1 MCIFAVV
8 MKNNAMKKEKN
19 GALINLVES
28 EQSRSKAKI
37 LKVHNVNDY
46 ARYIGAPV
54 LHPLVSVIHYDELE
68 HCRHSLNNY
77 DVYGIFIGDETL
89 EELTYGLT
97 TYDLHRH
104 ALMCVAPGQIGGK
117 ADTGEEIQTKGWAL
131 LFDPELIHGTDL
143 EHRMLSYTYFSYNTN
158 EALLMTA
165 EQRLTIVNL
174 LETLRKELPD
184 ADGQTP
190 YIIVAY
196 LQLILEYIAR
206 YYAGQLSSQIQS
218 SSDLLTRFE
227 NLLKRYY
234 EEGQQLTYGLPS
246 VKYCAQ
252 ELFLSPNYFGDLIK
266 QMTDDTAGNIIRRF
280 VMQQAQK
287 LLISGVSITSTAEQL
302 GFEYPQH
309 FTRMFKKHFGVSPSQ
324 YLNGKR

>member
-1 MCIFAVV
+1 
-8 MKNNAMKKEKN
+8 MK
-19 GALINLVES
+19 
-28 EQSRSKAKI
+28 QI
-37 LKVHNVNDY
+37 LKVHRVNDY
-46 ARYIGAPV
+46 AQYIGAPQ

-77 DVYGIFIGDETL
+77 DVFGIFIGDETL

-131 LFDPELIHGTDL
+131 LFDPELLHGTDL
-143 EHRMLSYTYFSYNTN
+143 ERRMPSFTYFSYNTN

-174 LETLRKELPD
+174 LEALRQELSD
-184 ADGQTP
+184 ADGHTQ

-196 LQLILEYIAR
+196 LQLILEHIAR
-206 YYAGQLSSQIQS
+206 FYAGQLSMQS
-218 SSDLLTRFE
+218 ASRSDLLTRFE
-227 NLLKRYY
+227 NLLRRYY
-234 EEGQQLTYGLPS
+234 DEGLQLTHGLPT

-252 ELFLSPNYFGDLIK
+252 ELFLSTNYFGDLIR

-280 VMQQAQK
+280 VMSQAQK
-287 LLISGVSITSTAEQL
+287 LLISGASITSTAEQL

-309 FTRMFKKHFGVSPSQ
+309 FTRMFKKHFGESPSQ
-324 YLNGKR
+324 YVNRKR

>member
-1 MCIFAVV
+1 MSIKMCNFALE
-8 MKNNAMKKEKN
+8 ME
-19 GALINLVES
+19 
-28 EQSRSKAKI
+28 KI
-37 LKVHNVNDY
+37 LRVHHVNDY
-46 ARYIGAPV
+46 ARYIGAPE

-77 DVYGIFIGDETL
+77 DVFGIFIGDETL

-131 LFDPELIHGTDL
+131 LFDPELLHGTDL
-143 EHRMLSYTYFSYNTN
+143 ERRMPSFTYFSYNTN

-165 EQRLTIVNL
+165 EQRLIIVNL
-174 LETLRKELPD
+174 LEALRQELSD
-184 ADGQTP
+184 ADGHTQ

-196 LQLILEYIAR
+196 LQLILEHIAR
-206 YYAGQLSSQIQS
+206 FYAGQLSMQS
-218 SSDLLTRFE
+218 ASRSDLLTRFE

-234 EEGQQLTYGLPS
+234 DEGLQLTHGLPT

-252 ELFLSPNYFGDLIK
+252 ELFLSTNYFGDLIR
-266 QMTDDTAGNIIRRF
+266 QMTDDTAGSIIRRF
-280 VMQQAQK
+280 VMSQAQK
-287 LLISGVSITSTAEQL
+287 LLISGASITATAEQL

-309 FTRMFKKHFGVSPSQ
+309 FTRMFKKHFGESPSQ
-324 YLNGKR
+324 YVNRKR

>member
-1 MCIFAVV
+1 MR
-8 MKNNAMKKEKN
+8 
-19 GALINLVES
+19 
-28 EQSRSKAKI
+28 QI

-77 DVYGIFIGDETL
+77 DVFGIFIGDETL
-89 EELTYGLT
+89 EDLTYGLT

-117 ADTGEEIQTKGWAL
+117 ADTGEEIQAKGWAL
-131 LFDPELIHGTDL
+131 LFDPELLHGTDL
-143 EHRMLSYTYFSYNTN
+143 ERRMPSYTYFSYNTN

-165 EQRLTIVNL
+165 EQRLVIVNL
-174 LETLRKELPD
+174 MKALRKELTG
-184 ADGQTP
+184 ADGHTQH
-190 YIIVAY
+190 IIVAY
-196 LQLILEYIAR
+196 LQMILEHIAR
-206 YYAGQLSSQIQS
+206 YYASQHSQQIQS

-227 NLLKRYY
+227 NFLKRYY
-234 EEGQQLTYGLPS
+234 DEGLQRTHGLPT

-252 ELFLSPNYFGDLIK
+252 ELFLSTNYFGDLIR

-280 VMQQAQK
+280 VMSQAQK
-287 LLISGVSITSTAEQL
+287 LLISGTSITSTADQL

-309 FTRMFKKHFGVSPSQ
+309 FTRMFKKHFGESPSQ
-324 YLNGKR
+324 YMKRKL

>member
-1 MCIFAVV
+1 
-8 MKNNAMKKEKN
+8 MKKEKD
-19 GALINLVES
+19 GALINSVES
-28 EQSRSKAKI
+28 EQSRSKTKI

-46 ARYIGAPV
+46 AHYIGAPV

-143 EHRMLSYTYFSYNTN
+143 EHRMPSYTYFSYNTN

-206 YYAGQLSSQIQS
+206 YYASQLSSQVQS

-287 LLISGVSITSTAEQL
+287 LLISGVGITSTAEQL

-324 YLNGKR
+324 YLNSKR

>member
-8 MKNNAMKKEKN
+8 MKNNAMKKEKD
-19 GALINLVES
+19 GALINSVES
-28 EQSRSKAKI
+28 EQSRTKTKI

-46 ARYIGAPV
+46 AHYIGAPV

-143 EHRMLSYTYFSYNTN
+143 EHRMPSYTFFSYNTN

-184 ADGQTP
+184 ADGHTP
-190 YIIVAY
+190 YIIVSY

-206 YYAGQLSSQIQS
+206 YYAGQLSSQVQS

-287 LLISGVSITSTAEQL
+287 LLISGVGITSTAEQL

-324 YLNGKR
+324 YLNSKR

>member
-1 MCIFAVV
+1 
-8 MKNNAMKKEKN
+8 MKKEKD
-19 GALINLVES
+19 GALINSVES
-28 EQSRSKAKI
+28 EQSRSKTKI

-46 ARYIGAPV
+46 AHYIGAPV

-143 EHRMLSYTYFSYNTN
+143 EHRMPSYTYFSYNTN

-206 YYAGQLSSQIQS
+206 YYAGQLSSQVQS

-324 YLNGKR
+324 YLNNKR

>member
-1 MCIFAVV
+1 MCISAFV
-8 MKNNAMKKEKN
+8 MKNNAMKKEKD
-19 GALINLVES
+19 GALINSVES
-28 EQSRSKAKI
+28 EQSRSKTKI

-46 ARYIGAPV
+46 AHYIGAPV

-97 TYDLHRH
+97 TYDLRRH

-143 EHRMLSYTYFSYNTN
+143 EHRMPSYTYFSYNTN

-206 YYAGQLSSQIQS
+206 YYAGQLSSQVQS

-287 LLISGVSITSTAEQL
+287 LLISGVGITSTAEQL

-324 YLNGKR
+324 YLNNKR

>member
-8 MKNNAMKKEKN
+8 MKNNAMKKEKD
-19 GALINLVES
+19 GAFINSVES
-28 EQSRSKAKI
+28 EQSRSKTKI

-104 ALMCVAPGQIGGK
+104 ALMCVAPGQIGGN

-143 EHRMLSYTYFSYNTN
+143 EHRMPSYTYFSYNTN

-184 ADGQTP
+184 TDGQTP

-206 YYAGQLSSQIQS
+206 YYAGQLSSQVQS

-287 LLISGVSITSTAEQL
+287 LLISGVGITSTAEQL

-324 YLNGKR
+324 YLNSKR

>member
-8 MKNNAMKKEKN
+8 MKNNAMKKEKD
-19 GALINLVES
+19 GALINSVES
-28 EQSRSKAKI
+28 EQSRSKTKI

-46 ARYIGAPV
+46 AHYIGAPV

-143 EHRMLSYTYFSYNTN
+143 EHRMPSYTYFSYNTN

-174 LETLRKELPD
+174 LDTLRKELPD

-206 YYAGQLSSQIQS
+206 YYAGQLSSQVQS

-287 LLISGVSITSTAEQL
+287 LLISGVGITSTAEQL

-324 YLNGKR
+324 YLNNKR

>member
-8 MKNNAMKKEKN
+8 MKNNAMKKEKD
-19 GALINLVES
+19 GALINSVES
-28 EQSRSKAKI
+28 EQSRSKTKI

-143 EHRMLSYTYFSYNTN
+143 EHRMPSYTYFSYNTN

-190 YIIVAY
+190 YIIVSY

-206 YYAGQLSSQIQS
+206 YYAGQLSSQVQS

>member
-8 MKNNAMKKEKN
+8 MNNNAMKKEKD
-19 GALINLVES
+19 GALINSVES

-143 EHRMLSYTYFSYNTN
+143 EHRMPSYTYFSYNTN

-206 YYAGQLSSQIQS
+206 YYDGQLSSQVQS

-324 YLNGKR
+324 YLNSKR

>member
-8 MKNNAMKKEKN
+8 MKNNAMKKEKD
-19 GALINLVES
+19 GALINSVES
-28 EQSRSKAKI
+28 EQSRSKTKI

-46 ARYIGAPV
+46 AHYIGAPV

-143 EHRMLSYTYFSYNTN
+143 EHRMPSYTYFSYNTN

-206 YYAGQLSSQIQS
+206 YYAGQLSSQVQS